1 MMERTT
7 DCLGVAMKRLKRLLV
22 SRQKFKEEEQRRE
35 EAERNVHIL
44 EEQQRREEAERNVHI
59 LEEKLQK
66 KVLMVP
72 EKKTSREDAEKDLKH
87 TVPPSASSPS
97 YGVSKG
103 NQQPHEKKRRGKE
116 AWGFAKKF
124 QLGRCEEFYNSQSVE
139 PHRSRAVFNHAR
151 TPRTGF
157 NIEVRQQ
164 GICIRLKNSTTEDK
178 LLGDAELHLQVNDN
192 KTCMYTFDRSF
203 KLKAGRFVTMWAAG
217 YGPNRSNTELEWK
230 DLKPWKTG
238 DRLWFTINS
247 FWL

>member
-7 DCLGVAMKRLKRLLV
+7 DCLGVAMKRLKRLLMP
-22 SRQKFKEEEQRRE
+22 RQKFEEEEEQRRE
-35 EAERNVHIL
+35 EAERKVHIL
-44 EEQQRREEAERNVHI
+44 EEQ
-59 LEEKLQK
+59 LQK
-66 KVLMVP
+66 KVLTVP
-72 EKKTSREDAEKDLKH
+72 EEKTSREDAEKHLKL

-97 YGVSKG
+97 YGVSEG
-103 NQQPHEKKRRGKE
+103 NQHLHEKKGRGKE

-124 QLGRCEEFYNSQSVE
+124 QAGRCEEFYNSQSVA
-139 PHRSRAVFNHAR
+139 PHNIGGFMCYMC
-151 TPRTGF
+151 PRNPRPGF

-164 GICIRLKNSTTEDK
+164 GICIRLKNITTEDK
-178 LLGDAELHLQVNDN
+178 HLGGSELHLQVNDT

-203 KLKAGRFVTMWAAG
+203 KLKAGRCVTMWAAG

-238 DRLWFTINS
+238 DRLWFTIDS

>member
-116 AWGFAKKF
+116 AWGFAKK
-124 QLGRCEEFYNSQSVE
+124 
-139 PHRSRAVFNHAR
+139 
-151 TPRTGF
+151 
-157 NIEVRQQ
+157 
-164 GICIRLKNSTTEDK
+164 DK